1 MGSFRFTSL
10 FDRSTRIGTLFG
22 IPIRLHITILFFL
35 WPALAGS
42 RFGFWYAV
50 EYSVG
55 IVLSILI
62 HELGHALTAK
72 RYGLTGLSI
81 TLHGFGGFASSS
93 GVRSPRQAL
102 RIVLAGPAATFALG
116 FLLLLAGYLG
126 RRASAPDSQLADQ
139 FYLLFFLGELN
150 VLMGFLNLVPIL
162 PWDGGQAFQ
171 AVLAHR
177 MSEFKAMRAAAHVG
191 LLVCVLLLVAWLV
204 LKLPLM
210 SLFLLVG
217 FVTCLSTLLNSGG
230 IRFGETLADRRHRKE
245 MERVRHREAARTQEY
260 LDQVKD
266 REREREERERLRKL
280 FEASGVTDDE

>member
-10 FDRSTRIGTLFG
+10 FDRSTRIGVLFG

-35 WPALAGS
+35 WPALAGG
-42 RFGFWYAV
+42 RFGFWYAI
-50 EYSVG
+50 EYAVG

-72 RYGLTGLSI
+72 RYRLTGLSI

-93 GVRSPRQAL
+93 GPRTPRQAL
-102 RIVLAGPAATFALG
+102 RIVLAGPGATFVLG
-116 FLLLLAGYLG
+116 FLLLLLGYLG
-126 RRASAPDSQLADQ
+126 RRTSNADGELAHQ

-191 LLVCVLLLVAWLV
+191 LLACVLLLVVWLIWG
-204 LKLPLM
+204 LPLM

-217 FVTCLSTLLNSGG
+217 FMTCLSTLLNSGG
-230 IRFGETLADRRHRKE
+230 IRFGEALVDRRHRKE
-245 MERVRHREAARTQEY
+245 MEKVRQREAARNEEY
-260 LDQVKD
+260 LGHVKD

-280 FEASGVTDDE
+280 FEASGVRDDE